1 MTDHPPIKR
10 RKKKSSSL
18 LLKKAEYYDAID
30 KAVQHYKRFVGGAAT
45 DNYCDESDGRRG
57 RRR

>member
-30 KAVQHYKRFVGGAAT
+30 KAVQHYKRFVGAAT